1 MSRTLPASRLLVALV
16 LALAALPAA
25 RAQAPVGDWNGALVI
40 PGAPAPLAFSIRI
53 TAAGDSLSST
63 IDIPQQGAIGLPAT
77 TTTFR
82 NDSLIVTYAVFGG
95 RLDLAAAPDSLRGT
109 FSQGPGTL
117 PVTLGPGAIVL
128 ARPQTPA
135 GPFPYTEEAVTV
147 EAAAGVTLAGTFVRP
162 PGAGPFP
169 AVLLLSG
176 SGAQDR
182 DESLFGHRPFAVL
195 ADHLARQ
202 GIASL
207 RLDDRGAGA
216 STGDYG
222 TTAIAD
228 LTADARAALA
238 ALRATPGV
246 GRAGIVGHSLGGM
259 VAPRVPG
266 ADFVVMLAAPAVR
279 GSELYPLQIERLTR
293 AQLAAADSATAA
305 AAAAGFRGAVAA
317 AMQPLLADTAAPDS
331 VLQAPMEAAFNTAL
345 IDVPTGARQAVGL
358 AGPAYAR
365 LRRQVVQGMLS
376 NELRG
381 ILLSDPAPALAALR
395 VPALALYGGLDTQV
409 PADQNAPPMRAA
421 LAGRAGSEV
430 VVLAGLNHLFQHA
443 TTGAPGE
450 YGQIE
455 ETTSPEALTAVSAW
469 ILRTT
474 R

>member
-25 RAQAPVGDWNGALVI
+25 RAQAPLGDWNGALVI

-53 TAAGDSLSST
+53 TAAGDSLAST

-147 EAAAGVTLAGTFVRP
+147 EAAGGVTLAGTFVRP

-182 DESLFGHRPFAVL
+182 DESLFGHRPLAVL

-207 RLDDRGAGA
+207 RLDDRGEGA
-216 STGDYG
+216 STGDYA
-222 TTAIAD
+222 TATLPD
-228 LTADARAALA
+228 LAADARAALA
-238 ALRATPGV
+238 ALRARPGV
-246 GRAGIVGHSLGGM
+246 GRAGIVGHSLGGGI
-259 VAPRVPG
+259 APHVG
-266 ADFVVMLAAPAVR
+266 GDFVVMLAAPGVR
-279 GSELYPLQIERLTR
+279 GADLFALQSERIAR
-293 AQLAAADSATAA
+293 ASGIDSTAA
-305 AAAAGFRGAVAA
+305 ATFGSAMAAAVR
-317 AMQPLLADTAAPDS
+317 PLLDTPAAPDS
-331 VLQAPMEAAFNTAL
+331 VLRAPMEAALNT
-345 IDVPTGARQAVGL
+345 GL
-358 AGPAYAR
+358 APIPTAARTRLGFAGGGYAER
-365 LRRQVVQGMLS
+365 RRQTVAGMLS
-376 NELRG
+376 AELRG

-455 ETTSPEALTAVSAW
+455 ETMSPEALTAVSAW
-469 ILRTT
+469 ILRTA